1 MKPGDVGAYHTDA
14 FETLGEKYKSKKPQ
28 TQFDVVKD
36 LADILAGYCPLE
48 DAECV
53 SNAYK
58 TTKEEF
64 QRSSR
69 GIIREIIYP
78 DNFDPKMKELVESIE
93 TSIKEINELS
103 LDDVLYSL
111 ESIRESLEDMT
122 GVNEDHLSASLAG
135 LSVAM
140 ESTKLWHSTYYDNEH
155 PLHFMIDYFSGDDNE
170 RRLDEAPPLFFDPL
184 IIFADYT
191 AAMAIGFGEIQAAM
205 QTPVTLFT
213 TVNPAIMAS
222 AAAFMQTGTVLP
234 VIPTNPNTGDDFF
247 VDDFFGG
254 MDGGDD
260 ETGTEANESTDD
272 NWAFC
277 FFPVPPI
284 VSTFLCD

>member
-1 MKPGDVGAYHTDA
+1 M
-14 FETLGEKYKSKKPQ
+14 GEKYKSKKPQ

-140 ESTKLWHSTYYDNEH
+140 ESTKLWHSTHYDSEH
-155 PLHFMIDYFSGDDNE
+155 PLHGMIDHFDFGKSHHDGHRNLQNPFELVTIILADFNAALSSGLNQIFGNP
-170 RRLDEAPPLFFDPL
+170 AAFFGVAFP
-184 IIFADYT
+184 
-191 AAMAIGFGEIQAAM
+191 AIG
-205 QTPVTLFT
+205 
-213 TVNPAIMAS
+213 AS
-222 AAAFMQTGTVLP
+222 GAAFISSVDVTEFQ
-234 VIPTNPNTGDDFF
+234 IDDFGVNEDMDNTEIAIDDDESSEEIEIISSNDETSDQEDDVF
-247 VDDFFGG
+247 DSDVDDF
-254 MDGGDD
+254 
-260 ETGTEANESTDD
+260 
-272 NWAFC
+272 
-277 FFPVPPI
+277 
-284 VSTFLCD
+284 LCSLSDFVCAEKLLWGN